1 MSQPLSTLLALQSQH
16 YFGLQWPKV
25 WAHWGGGRG
34 LWMALGGTIHDALF
48 LCGSPPPLFCVQ
60 PTASFLRAALPAKEE
75 KRWDERKPRPTRK
88 PHHEPKPKYPSNPLG
103 VTIYLIDTER
113 GEKPEWVF
121 SVSICTRFLV
131 FGYTLFFNIP
141 SICCRIMVNYRLFG
155 EILIILRLE

>member
-1 MSQPLSTLLALQSQH
+1 MSQPLSTLLALQCQW
-16 YFGLQWPKV
+16 FIGLQWPKV

-34 LWMALGGTIHDALF
+34 LWMALGGTIHGSLF

-60 PTASFLRAALPAKEE
+60 PTASILRAALRAKEE

-88 PHHEPKPKYPSNPLG
+88 PHHEPNPKYPSNPLG

-121 SVSICTRFLV
+121 SVSTCTRFLV
-131 FGYTLFFNIP
+131 FGYTFIFHLIQIHN
-141 SICCRIMVNYRLFG
+141 SIATIA
-155 EILIILRLE
+155 I